1 MSNFLIHH
9 GGIVAFFNLKDINN
23 KIGTENILESHSKQ
37 FFSESVRNQKFSRKN
52 FDIFL
57 SHSYLDATQIYVIK
71 KEIESMG
78 FSVYVDWLEDSHLD
92 RTNVNKNT
100 ALLIKERM
108 RDCKSLFY
116 ATTVNYQSSKWMP
129 WELGYFDGIK
139 EKVAILPI
147 LENDISSYKGTEY
160 LEIYPFVDKTP
171 TKNSSIDKL
180 WINEDHNK
188 YVELSKWL
196 NGELPYER

>member
-1 MSNFLIHH
+1 M
-9 GGIVAFFNLKDINN
+9 AFFNLKDINN
-23 KIGTENILESHSKQ
+23 KTVTEDISESYTKHL
-37 FFSESVRNQKFSRKN
+37 FSEYARNQKFSKKK

-57 SHSYLDATQIYVIK
+57 SHSYLDAKQIYVIK
-71 KEIESMG
+71 NEIESMG
-78 FSVYVDWLEDSHLD
+78 FSVYVDWMEDSYLD
-92 RTNVNKNT
+92 RTKVNKNT

-108 RDCKSLFY
+108 KECKSLFY

-147 LENDISSYKGTEY
+147 LENDVSSYKGTEY

-188 YVELSKWL
+188 YVELSK
-196 NGELPYER
+196 

>member
-1 MSNFLIHH
+1 MDHPYQRRCPPEWHELQRADGWSEEEAANHENIFVKL
-9 GGIVAFFNLKDINN
+9 ALKDAKGN
-23 KIGTENILESHSKQ
+23 
-37 FFSESVRNQKFSRKN
+37 
-52 FDIFL
+52 
-57 SHSYLDATQIYVIK
+57 AT
-71 KEIESMG
+71 
-78 FSVYVDWLEDSHLD
+78 
-92 RTNVNKNT
+92 
-100 ALLIKERM
+100 
-108 RDCKSLFY
+108 
-116 ATTVNYQSSKWMP
+116 
-129 WELGYFDGIK
+129 IK

-147 LENDISSYKGTEY
+147 LENDVSSYKGTEY